1 MAAVED
7 ALASS
12 GSGADVSVFVA
23 LPTGTTPELDVTV
36 GNDRPTPSVYP
47 LEQDEPR
54 TLPDLDVVEVDAHF
68 AVLPADLEAY
78 VRTLLQRSL
87 DLGAVVAW
95 CAFEGSFH
103 FDHLL
108 TDDIAR
114 QVYGVATPTLGV
126 RTALDDA
133 TLGSPA
139 WAATVRDARAGL
151 AG

>member
-1 MAAVED
+1 MSIVED
-7 ALASS
+7 ALAWS

-23 LPTGTTPELDVTV
+23 VPVGADLQLDTTV
-36 GNDRPTPSVYP
+36 GDARPTPSVYP
-47 LEQDEPR
+47 LEQDDPR
-54 TLPDLDVVEVDAHF
+54 TLTDLDLVEFDAHF
-68 AVLPADLEAY
+68 AALPGDLEGY
-78 VRTLLQRSL
+78 VTTLLQRAL
-87 DLGAVVAW
+87 DAGGVVAW

-133 TLGSPA
+133 TLQGAA
-139 WAATVRDARAGL
+139 WLATVHTARAAVLG
-151 AG
+151 